1 MFSHVIPILV
11 ALATSNVVLE
21 DRSVEPAATTEVSER
36 QVTITISPVRI
47 EAGAGYHH
55 HGPDGRV
62 AFDWPEDGWV
72 NGYQMELVDADG
84 AVLPIEML
92 HHAGV
97 VNLGRRQLA
106 YPMMERLFAVGRE
119 TGHVTLPGWM
129 GLRMSA
135 DQPMAVYFALVNPSG
150 PAIEGASLRMTYD
163 WRPIASGAE
172 LEARPPRPRTSHH
185 SERARR
191 APGEIVEIVPLI
203 VSANPNDGF
212 GSVFDVPSGRSEKR
226 AEFTLP
232 VGGRLRALG
241 GHLHDYAVELR
252 LEDAE
257 TGRVLVR
264 LDARTAPD
272 GTLDTVETDY
282 FLTRPMGFRLEAN
295 RRYRV
300 VGVYDNPTGFT
311 LPGGAMAYMAGPFV
325 PDDASRWP
333 EVDPNDPMY
342 ARDRARLMG
351 ESAAAGQDTSRTAD
365 PASGV
370 VHGAAD
376 HTAGH
381 H

>member
-1 MFSHVIPILV
+1 MFAQVVQTLV
-11 ALATSNVVLE
+11 ALAAASNVVPGAP
-21 DRSVEPAATTEVSER
+21 SVEPAARTEVSER
-36 QVTITISPVRI
+36 QVTITISPLRI
-47 EAGAGYHH
+47 EGSVEYHR

-62 AFDWPEDGWV
+62 TFNWPGDGWAQ
-72 NGYQMELVDADG
+72 GYRMELLDAEG
-84 AVLPIEML
+84 RVLPIEML
-92 HHAGV
+92 HHVGV

-135 DQPMAVYFALVNPSG
+135 NQAMAAYFALVNPYG
-150 PAIEGASLRMTYD
+150 TAIEGASLRMTFD
-163 WRPIASGAE
+163 WRPAASGAE
-172 LEARPPRPRTSHH
+172 LGPRTPRPRTSHH
-185 SERARR
+185 SGRAGR
-191 APGEIVEIVPLI
+191 ASREIVEIVPLI

-212 GSVFDVPSGRSEKR
+212 GSVFDVPPGRSTKS

-232 VGGRLRALG
+232 VGGHLRALG
-241 GHLHDYAVELR
+241 GHVHDHAVELR

-264 LDARTAPD
+264 LDAQTDAA
-272 GTLDTVETDY
+272 GTLEGVDTNY
-282 FLTRPMGFRLEAN
+282 FLLRPQGFRLEAG

-300 VGVYDNPTGFT
+300 VGVYDNATGAT
-311 LPGGAMAYMAGPFV
+311 LPGAAMAYMAGPFV
-325 PDDASRWP
+325 PDDVGLWP

-351 ESAAAGQDTSRTAD
+351 ESAAAG
-365 PASGV
+365 
-370 VHGAAD
+370 HAAD
-376 HTAGH
+376 HVADHVVDHDPAGH

>member
-1 MFSHVIPILV
+1 MLAHIVPTLM
-11 ALATSNVVLE
+11 ALATASSALGGQAI
-21 DRSVEPAATTEVSER
+21 EPAARTEVFQR
-36 QVTITISPVRI
+36 RITITISPLRI
-47 EAGAGYHH
+47 EGGNDYHR

-62 AFDWPEDGWV
+62 AFSWPEDGWV
-72 NGYQMELVDADG
+72 NGYRMELIDAEG
-84 AVLPIEML
+84 RVLPAEML

-97 VNLGRRQLA
+97 VNLDRRQLA

-119 TGHVTLPGWM
+119 TGHVTLPHWM

-135 DQPMAVYFALVNPSG
+135 DQAMAVYFALVNPYG
-150 PAIEGASLRMTYD
+150 TAIEGASLRMTFD
-163 WRPIASGAE
+163 WRPRASGTA
-172 LEARPPRPRTSHH
+172 LEAKAPRARTSHH
-185 SERARR
+185 TERARR

-212 GSVFDVPSGRSEKR
+212 GSVFDVPPGRSTKV

-241 GHLHDYAVELR
+241 GHVHDYAVELR
-252 LEDAE
+252 LEDVE
-257 TGRVLVR
+257 TGRVLVQ
-264 LDARTAPD
+264 LDARTDAE
-272 GTLDTVETDY
+272 GTLEGVELQR
-282 FLTRPMGFRLEAN
+282 FILRPLGLRLEAN

-300 VGVYDNPTGFT
+300 VGVYDNPTGAM
-311 LPGGAMAYMAGPFV
+311 LPGAAMAYMAGPFV
-325 PDDASRWP
+325 PDDMGRWP

-351 ESAAAGQDTSRTAD
+351 EGQSDGHDTEHSVVKPHTAAES
-365 PASGV
+365 
-370 VHGAAD
+370 